1 MNALGGVLMMV
12 ASVLTPNADCPAD
25 PFTAERADFL
35 DEIYPSQEFT
45 AYVWDAATGCV
56 FSVNPDNRQQT
67 ASVFKVMVMAG
78 ALLEAQYEERALSDY
93 ERGLIEPMIS
103 ESANGPV
110 RALWRLHG
118 GAPWYTEQTTTF
130 GLASTSV
137 VGDYQL
143 GWGRTTT
150 TAADQVGLLRQVLF
164 RDFGPLHESAR
175 AQAWGFMT
183 DIAPGQRWGVG
194 TSAPPGSAVAQKNG
208 FAGTVANSIGGVLR
222 SDGTGYAMAVLSS
235 GWSSW
240 PEGVEVVDAIAGW
253 INESLGPSPGR
264 PVVPAPDRWSGV
276 NSEVGLAQGL
286 IGLAG
291 LID

>member
-1 MNALGGVLMMV
+1 MNVLGGVLMLV
-12 ASVLTPNADCPAD
+12 TSALTPNADCPAD
-25 PFTAERADFL
+25 PFRAERAEFL
-35 DEIYPSQEFT
+35 DETYPLQEFT

-56 FSVNPDNRQQT
+56 FSLNPDNRQQT

-78 ALLEAQYEERALSDY
+78 ALLEAQYEQRALSEF

-103 ESANGPV
+103 ESADGPV
-110 RALWRLHG
+110 RDLWRLYG

-130 GLASTSV
+130 ALTNTYV
-137 VGDYQL
+137 VGDYEL
-143 GWGRTTT
+143 RWGRTTT
-150 TAADQVGLLRQVLF
+150 TAADQVDLLRQVLF

-175 AQAWGFMT
+175 VQAWGFMT
-183 DIAPGQRWGVG
+183 DTVPDQRWGVG
-194 TSAPPGSAVAQKNG
+194 ASAPPGSIVAQKNG
-208 FAGTVANSIGGVLR
+208 FAGSVANSVGGVLR

-240 PEGVEVVDAIAGW
+240 PAGVEVVDTIAGW
-253 INESLGPSPGR
+253 IHESLGPSPGR
-264 PVVPAPDRWSGV
+264 SVFPRPDRWSGV

-286 IGLAG
+286 LGLAG